1 MSKKYV
7 ILGANGQLGKA
18 LRGIFPEAR
27 ALSRE
32 ELDIA
37 NEAQVSVF
45 DWSKYDTII
54 NAAAYVNAD
63 DSETYEGRIKTWQVN
78 AGGFVIWQMP
88 PSITIRHLFIILQNM
103 SLMVG
108 IKTTLRMSHYL
119 HYRYMAKRRRLQS

>member
-45 DWSKYDTII
+45 DW
-54 NAAAYVNAD
+54 
-63 DSETYEGRIKTWQVN
+63 
-78 AGGFVIWQMP
+78 
-88 PSITIRHLFIILQNM
+88 
-103 SLMVG
+103 
-108 IKTTLRMSHYL
+108 
-119 HYRYMAKRRRLQS
+119 